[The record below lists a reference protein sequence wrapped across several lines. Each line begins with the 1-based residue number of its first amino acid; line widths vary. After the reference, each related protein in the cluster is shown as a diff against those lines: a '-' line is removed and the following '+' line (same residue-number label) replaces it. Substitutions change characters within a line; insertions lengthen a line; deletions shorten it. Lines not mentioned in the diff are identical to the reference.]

1 MSEKNGKDDDEYSK
15 ITKIETSISELDKT
29 LDIKYTKLDE
39 SKDDK
44 KVKMIKIVNILTKLH
59 DIRRQINNIIGKT
72 YLKISSKN
80 KTDIIN
86 IIKEI
91 LLPETDDKTQHNA
104 MGTDESIMGKKT
116 TMGQTLAMG
125 QESMSRPS
133 FKIRQI
139 SNLGGKPKTDS
150 KTKPK
155 TKPKTKSIAK

>member
-133 FKIRQI
+133 NRQR
-139 SNLGGKPKTDS
+139 SNLGGKPN
-150 KTKPK
+150 TKPK